1 MPRIFETMENNFR
14 LYKIIPLAIL
24 KCPVDVSNDLKCS
37 VSGLDELK
45 AVTDFRVLSLYIVLR
60 AEGS

>member
-24 KCPVDVSNDLKCS
+24 KCPVDVSNDLKCCVRTGWIKSSDRLSFIVS
-37 VSGLDELK
+37 VHCFKS
-45 AVTDFRVLSLYIVLR
+45 RRII
-60 AEGS
+60 